1 MEKRTK
7 ENKVPGT
14 KNEYSKNLN
23 DVLNSE
29 NADSVVI
36 PEHKLQVGVIL
47 KMRLQEQIGKFRGKS
62 TKMEILNWAG
72 NIISSTKR
80 NKDIML

>member
-1 MEKRTK
+1 MEKKTK

-36 PEHKLQVGVIL
+36 PEHKLQGWRDTEDALAGTNWKVSREVDRNGNSEL
-47 KMRLQEQIGKFRGKS
+47 GGKYYIFHK
-62 TKMEILNWAG
+62 K
-72 NIISSTKR
+72 K
-80 NKDIML
+80 

>member
-1 MEKRTK
+1 MMF
-7 ENKVPGT
+7 
-14 KNEYSKNLN
+14 L
-23 DVLNSE
+23 
-29 NADSVVI
+29 I
-36 PEHKLQVGVIL
+36 Q